1 MADFFVLLNSGDYVL
16 LNDGTS
22 RVLLNSSTE
31 VVVAEGGS
39 SGGKVKSVGHELT
52 DLGPRPHTIQNGE
65 SKSKVLIRPV
75 NYSKGKIVLRLRGES
90 VYTWFGGVSTSTV
103 LFPLKS
109 ESHSKLFFI
118 TTAKS
123 HGMLHPSAFMER
135 IVKDTKAL
143 GRAVKAL
150 SYITMLESLDTVYPS
165 PKTLEFSFSET
176 NHNEQLIAFTH
187 SSSWIGNVRYD
198 TEAKTM
204 RILMNGKA
212 FNHCGVEQI
221 DYDKFEGAPSKGE
234 HWWREI
240 KDRFNC

>member
-22 RVLLNSSTE
+22 RVLLNSSTG
-31 VVVAEGGS
+31 VAAVEGGG
-39 SGGKVKSVGHELT
+39 SGGKVKSVGHQLT
-52 DLGPRPHTIQNGE
+52 DLGPRPHTVENGE
-65 SKSKVLIRPV
+65 STSKVVIRPA
-75 NYSKGKIVLRLRGES
+75 NISKGKIVLRLRGES
-90 VYTWFGGVSTSTV
+90 TFTWFGGVSTAR
-103 LFPLKS
+103 LFFPLKS
-109 ESHSKLFFI
+109 ESHSRLYFV

-135 IVKDTKAL
+135 IVKDTKSL
-143 GRAVKAL
+143 GKAVKAL
-150 SYITMLESLDTVYPS
+150 SYISMIESLDTLYETS
-165 PKTLEFSFSET
+165 NILEFSFKET

-187 SSSWIGNVRYD
+187 TSSWIGNVRYN
-198 TEAKTM
+198 TEDKTM

-212 FNHCGVEQI
+212 FTHCGVERA
-221 DYDKFEGAPSKGE
+221 DYDRFEGAPSKGE